1 MGMVDGKV
9 AIVTGATSGI
19 GTRTVEA
26 LIEEGARVVF
36 TGRRTAEGEAVAH
49 RLGAD
54 AVFVAADATI
64 EADWIR
70 VVETTMTHFGR
81 IDCLFNNAGGPAPT
95 GSIDSISGEDFYGAM
110 ALLACACL
118 LDVKLGALLMVVQR
132 LACI

>member
-36 TGRRTAEGEAVAH
+36 TGRRRDEGEDIAR

-54 AVFVAADATI
+54 AIFVRADATL

-70 VVETTMTHFGR
+70 VIETAMTRFGR

-95 GSIDSISGEDFYGAM
+95 
-110 ALLACACL
+110 
-118 LDVKLGALLMVVQR
+118 
-132 LACI
+132 